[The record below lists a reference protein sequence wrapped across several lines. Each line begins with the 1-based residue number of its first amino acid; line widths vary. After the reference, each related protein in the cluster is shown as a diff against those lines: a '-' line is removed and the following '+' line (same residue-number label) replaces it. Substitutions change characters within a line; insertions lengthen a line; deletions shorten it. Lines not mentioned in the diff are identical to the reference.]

1 MIVVVTGASR
11 GVGKMV
17 ADHYSEAGHTVIGLS
32 TGTCDVSDPHAVRKV
47 MASTPD
53 LVVNCAA
60 VAHLKYA
67 ILADPDLVRRQFD
80 VNVLGTWNVCREAA
94 RLMARKKFGRIVNVS
109 SIFARTL
116 PAGTSIYTAS
126 KAAVEAMTIVLS
138 REWAPFGITVN
149 NLALSP
155 IDTDMLRESGTPED
169 IEAAIAAQPLPRLA
183 TAEDV
188 CGVIDFF
195 AASPMVTGQTIRLG
209 GIA

>member
-1 MIVVVTGASR
+1 
-11 GVGKMV
+11 
-17 ADHYSEAGHTVIGLS
+17 
-32 TGTCDVSDPHAVRKV
+32 
-47 MASTPD
+47 
-53 LVVNCAA
+53 
-60 VAHLKYA
+60 
-67 ILADPDLVRRQFD
+67 VRRQFD

-94 RLMARKKFGRIVNVS
+94 RLMARKKFGRIVNIS

-126 KAAVEAMTIVLS
+126 KAAVEAMTVVLS
-138 REWAPFGITVN
+138 RELASFGITVN